1 MRNEYFEYNENVDNT
16 IKIHYYTTGNET
28 RRVWNENTQNG
39 CCGLL
44 MEWNTMEEKFYFF
57 FSPPLTHC
65 AACFHFDLYI
75 FSFIMWILET
85 PARFRMETITRRWP
99 QDGAGE
105 NSFSLFK
112 VYVYL
117 PTFLSRF
124 SVSFS
129 ITLQSRFSAVASFWW
144 TFCSPSKLKG
154 QVLYSERCFVER
166 RENFLWELVN
176 QSNVFVFIASNM
188 KMPKQKFKFIHKP
201 ALQANTFFNRL
212 ATVTTMIWI
221 TCYWKKLCNW
231 LTSKTWM

>member
-1 MRNEYFEYNENVDNT
+1 MKTHKMAVALRSFDGVKHHGRKILFLSDVNTLRGVFSFRLIYFFLHYVDSRNSGAFSD
-16 IKIHYYTTGNET
+16 GNNNAKMAT
-28 RRVWNENTQNG
+28 RRSRGE
-39 CCGLL
+39 
-44 MEWNTMEEKFYFF
+44 FF
-57 FSPPLTHC
+57 FIIRGL
-65 AACFHFDLYI
+65 
-75 FSFIMWILET
+75 
-85 PARFRMETITRRWP
+85 
-99 QDGAGE
+99 
-105 NSFSLFK
+105 
-112 VYVYL
+112 YL

-188 KMPKQKFKFIHKP
+188 KMPKRTLKFIHKP